1 VIPPDAILTRIDAV
15 VGRVDAVVGQ
25 VGPGGGMDLGVLL
38 VVLFVIGA
46 IAVAVAQWRR
56 LQRKRADLGRLLE
69 RDGLRPTSAPCGL
82 SADQLAGAFVA
93 TPRGDRRYGT
103 EYGVAGPLAVSA
115 GGRDLELD
123 CASFRWWSEVRR
135 TTHNQNGGTST
146 RYDKQ
151 RECVTLVRLPVAVP
165 DRLVVRPE
173 SVLGRV
179 GITRGGHQLE
189 SSEFNRRFRVEARD
203 RTLTVHLLDA
213 NLQRLLT
220 EEFAGR
226 SIEVVGDLLVL
237 GGRPTH
243 RDGSLTGFIG
253 EIPAMR
259 QDVRRLLSAVPP
271 AFWRQVGLG
280 REED

>member
-1 VIPPDAILTRIDAV
+1 VPPTPPPAALVAEV
-15 VGRVDAVVGQ
+15 LGQ
-25 VGPGGGMDLGVLL
+25 VGGFDPGPLL
-38 VVLFVIGA
+38 LVLFVAGA
-46 IAVAVAQWRR
+46 ITVAVAQWRR
-56 LQRKRADLGRLLE
+56 QQRKRDDLLRLAE
-69 RDGLRPTSAPCGL
+69 RDGLRLTSAPCGL
-82 SADQLAGAFVA
+82 TADQLAGAFTA
-93 TPRGDRRYGT
+93 TPRGDRRYGI
-103 EYGVAGPLAVSA
+103 EYGVAGPLRVPLGDRSV
-115 GGRDLELD
+115 DLD
-123 CASFRWWSEVRR
+123 CGSFRWWSEERR
-135 TTHNQNGGTST
+135 TTQNQNGTST

-151 RECVTLVRLPVAVP
+151 RECVTLIRLPVPVP

-189 SSEFNRRFRVEARD
+189 SSEFNRRFRVEARN

-213 NLQRLLT
+213 RLQHLLT
-220 EEFAGR
+220 EAFAGR
-226 SIEVVGDLLVL
+226 SVEVVGDLLVL
-237 GGRPTH
+237 GGRPSH

-259 QDVRRLLSAVPP
+259 QDVRRLLAAVPP